1 MATGRFAAF
10 VITYKRPDILPDTV
24 NKLFQQ
30 TLPPEKVLIIDNGDD
45 EETMLKMTNF
55 HPKVVY
61 YRMGF
66 NSGPAGGAKAGLD
79 ILAKEGY
86 KWIYWGDDNDPP
98 PTDDCF
104 EKLIA
109 LAESYN
115 GKCGQVGIV
124 GHRFNR
130 FTSVFHR
137 TSNKELRKSEYI
149 KVDSI
154 GGNQCKII
162 NGLAVNKGVFPEE
175 RLFFGFED
183 LDFDLALKKA
193 GYEILVHSELFLTSR
208 KIYGRMNVQRIIGRK
223 KKPTSLWRDYYSIR
237 NMPHIMLKNGYYI
250 GFVSS
255 IFIAVIKTFISFRHG
270 FSYGNKVSAYN
281 FRALRDFALSRYN
294 QTVR

>member
-61 YRMGF
+61 HRMGF

-237 NMPHIMLKNGYYI
+237 NMPRIMLKNGYYI

-255 IFIAVIKTFISFRHG
+255 IFIAVLKTFISFRHG
-270 FSYGNKVSAYN
+270 FSYGNKVLAYN